1 MSANRSYLARCLLQ
15 QEGASFVVV
24 MSSSFQGIPSTIV
37 ARVLDLVEGA
47 LKVGLEPEASVGGET
62 ARRMEL
68 CEIDPRQ
75 L

>member
-1 MSANRSYLARCLLQ
+1 M
-15 QEGASFVVV
+15 VV
-24 MSSSFQGIPSTIV
+24 MFSSFQGIPSTIV
-37 ARVLDLVEGA
+37 VRVLDLVEGV

-62 ARRMEL
+62 ARQMEL

>member
-1 MSANRSYLARCLLQ
+1 M
-15 QEGASFVVV
+15 VV

-37 ARVLDLVEGA
+37 VRVLDLVEGV
-47 LKVGLEPEASVGGET
+47 LKVDLEPEASVGGET

-68 CEIDPRQ
+68 YEIDPRQ